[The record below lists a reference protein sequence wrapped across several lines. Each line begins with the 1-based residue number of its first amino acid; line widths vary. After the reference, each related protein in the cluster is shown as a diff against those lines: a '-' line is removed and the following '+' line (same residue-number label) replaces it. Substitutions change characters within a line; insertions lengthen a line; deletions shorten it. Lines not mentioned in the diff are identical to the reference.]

1 MAEETTGPEKAAIV
15 AGAEACGQPH
25 GPRVAGIGIA
35 PGAVQWESAPNAAR
49 HALRRA
55 DEALRG
61 QSAEEVALE
70 RDEAVRAFHF
80 ALVSACDRH
89 GG

>member
-1 MAEETTGPEKAAIV
+1 M
-15 AGAEACGQPH
+15 
-25 GPRVAGIGIA
+25 GIA
-35 PGAVQWESAPNAAR
+35 PDAVQWESAPKAAR

-55 DEALRG
+55 DEAVRG

-70 RDEAVRAFHF
+70 WDEVVPAFHV